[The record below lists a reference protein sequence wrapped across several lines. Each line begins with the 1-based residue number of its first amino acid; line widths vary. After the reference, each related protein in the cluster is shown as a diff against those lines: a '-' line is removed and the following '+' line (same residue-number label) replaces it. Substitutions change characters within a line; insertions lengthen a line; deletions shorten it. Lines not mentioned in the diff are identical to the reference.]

1 MSTYDEL
8 LAAVRVVRDRT
19 GDPNA
24 WQSGLTPTELA
35 AVVTPTTRPEQLDT
49 ILAKIRQ
56 QHPGLFDPGAAPGG
70 PPTRGTADPPYGP
83 SDREQGAPPEAIA
96 GTQ

>member
-8 LAAVRVVRDRT
+8 LATVKIVRDRT

-24 WQSGLTPTELA
+24 WQSGLAPAELA

-49 ILAKIRQ
+49 ILAKMRQ
-56 QHPGLFDPGAAPGG
+56 QHPDVFDPAAAPGG
-70 PPTRGTADPPYGP
+70 PPTRWTSAPPDGA
-83 SDREQGAPPEAIA
+83 SDREQGPLPKP
-96 GTQ
+96 